1 MGVSI
6 TDLASMLVFSAHPYV
21 FYFLLLLQIRS
32 MLEKVGDIATVGALP
47 LNMLLE
53 GILTLLVSVLPLSG
67 PCAMFVSGL
76 LWLLFHHVKRQRKDT
91 WPVKKLVWMYLV
103 TLLPAILGGMRK
115 WI

>member
-6 TDLASMLVFSAHPYV
+6 TELASMLLFSAHPYV

-32 MLEKVGDIATVGALP
+32 MLEKVGEIATVGALP

-53 GILTLLVSVLPLSG
+53 AGLTLLISLLPVSG
-67 PCAMFVSGL
+67 PCVLFVSGL
-76 LWLLFHHVKRQRKDT
+76 LWLLMHHVRRQRKDT
-91 WPVKKLVWMYLV
+91 WPVKKVVWMYLV
-103 TLLPAILGGMRK
+103 SLLPALRK